1 MSGSSTTSGAKAGL
15 AAGPRLRAVDVE
27 LPGDLAVA
35 LEGYIA
41 ARPGLESDRLV
52 QTAVAQFLVQQGEAR
67 PEVRELYLDGLF
79 NTGL

>member
-15 AAGPRLRAVDVE
+15 AAGSGLRAVDVE

-41 ARPGLESDRLV
+41 ARPGLEPDRLV

-79 NTGL
+79 SSGL